1 MFKLTFFITVY
12 HYLYH
17 RLSEHSGIRKLLSK
31 YKKKHRTQKECK
43 PCFDKLQILLIT
55 EKLLKY
61 PVYLLYWTSVI
72 LRLVQH
78 KGWLTLAWLLVSAT
92 CLISGQALIAL
103 ILLFTRNLGF
113 GHLPLA
119 INLGWTFYY
128 IHALYIKCHLCLE
141 VQKKINIYP
150 WSWNDTQVDL
160 HYHHARQNIIVCCKY
175 NGTH

>member
-1 MFKLTFFITVY
+1 M
-12 HYLYH
+12 
-17 RLSEHSGIRKLLSK
+17 
-31 YKKKHRTQKECK
+31 
-43 PCFDKLQILLIT
+43 LIT
-55 EKLLKY
+55 EKLLKF
-61 PVYLLYWTSVI
+61 PVYLHYWTSVI

-78 KGWLTLAWLLVSAT
+78 EGWLTLAWFLVSAT

-103 ILLFTRNLGF
+103 MLLFTRNLGF
-113 GHLPLA
+113 GHLPLT

-175 NGTH
+175 NGTHYASVYIHCVLNCRPMCMTSVAATISTDYKTTQTLCLMWPSTLLHHR